1 MNAHFP
7 VEKAYTLKQRQSV
20 APIARLGTFD
30 EWRLQTLGP
39 PGQRSIG
46 VFILRCLLTDPIRG
60 VLPEVGGL
68 DFSPMVLLIALR
80 VLRGLN

>member
-1 MNAHFP
+1 MRLFATLIDVYSVVVLVAVVMSWLRQGPRNP
-7 VEKAYTLKQRQSV
+7 VANIAY
-20 APIARLGTFD
+20 RLT
-30 EWRLQTLGP
+30 EPVL
-39 PGQRSIG
+39 
-46 VFILRCLLTDPIRG
+46 DPIRG